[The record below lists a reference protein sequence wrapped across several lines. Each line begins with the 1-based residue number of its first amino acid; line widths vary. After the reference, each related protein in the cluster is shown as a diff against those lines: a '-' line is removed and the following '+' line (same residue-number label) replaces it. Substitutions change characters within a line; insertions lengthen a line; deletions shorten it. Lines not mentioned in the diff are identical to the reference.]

1 MEIFACC
8 IMTNH
13 VHLVFRSV
21 NELKPE
27 LLLGD
32 FKRFTRRAILKA
44 IEDNPRESRKEWLL
58 EQFRKA
64 TQKSTNT
71 SNYQFWRHNNKLIEL
86 WSNKVVFE
94 KIIYVHN
101 NPVEEG
107 IVFRAEEYLYS
118 SARDYVGIKGNVDNI
133 IIVR

>member
-1 MEIFACC
+1 
-8 IMTNH
+8 MTNH

-32 FKRFTRRAILKA
+32 F
-44 IEDNPRESRKEWLL
+44 
-58 EQFRKA
+58 
-64 TQKSTNT
+64 
-71 SNYQFWRHNNKLIEL
+71 
-86 WSNKVVFE
+86 FE
-94 KIIYVHN
+94 KINYVHN

-118 SARDYVGIKGNVDNI
+118 SARDYAGIKGNVDNI